1 MYFIVG
7 TRMTKTLLRAIIMAA
22 IRKCL
27 IQLNGLLGNN
37 SVVTDVRI
45 CNRKVQRQG
54 QCFVLFFY
62 WKFSYNVMLVS
73 STQQIDSIIHIYFMY
88 LYMYMYITYIY
99 TYIIHI
105 QLYIFNYTYNYTY
118 LCMTIY
124 IVFQILFHYRLLQDI
139 DYNFPSYTVGPCF
152 YLFYI

>member
-1 MYFIVG
+1 MNPKMYFIVG

-54 QCFVLFFY
+54 QCCFLLKVQLQCYIRF
-62 WKFSYNVMLVS
+62 KH
-73 STQQIDSIIHIYFMY
+73 TQIDSIIHIYFTY
-88 LYMYMYITYIY
+88 LYMYMYITYIFI
-99 TYIIHI
+99 YIN
-105 QLYIFNYTYNYTY
+105 IFNYTYNYTY

-124 IVFQILFHYRLLQDI
+124 ILSAS
-139 DYNFPSYTVGPCF
+139 FP
-152 YLFYI
+152 L